1 MLDAEVTEF
10 YHNQQEMLEGDQES
24 STFNCS
30 GLKSVYQIQSFF
42 NITNNRDPTNIKTST
57 KWMIVVFLK
66 PTQKVRLTNESHS
79 CLHVDFSQIMHQKV
93 DV

>member
-1 MLDAEVTEF
+1 MD
-10 YHNQQEMLEGDQES
+10 DS
-24 STFNCS
+24 SA
-30 GLKSVYQIQSFF
+30 LL
-42 NITNNRDPTNIKTST
+42 
-57 KWMIVVFLK
+57 VVFLK